1 MSMVMRIAEFLFSVD
16 QAYVYA
22 MLSSNMID
30 FGWELV
36 IIETEV
42 NSLSGMSLSRE

>member
-1 MSMVMRIAEFLFSVD
+1 MKVTEFLFSVD

-22 MLSSNMID
+22 MLSSNMIY
-30 FGWELV
+30 FGLELV

-42 NSLSGMSLSRE
+42 NSSSGMSLKRE